1 MIELRHLRYV
11 IAAAERGSF
20 RRAARTLG
28 VQESAVSRRIRDLEL
43 RIGATLF
50 VRHHGGVDLT
60 FAGECFLAQARRAL
74 NEIDCAASE
83 AATLGR
89 GEAGAIRIGIL
100 HSLACGFLSDLLRAY
115 VSAHPVVRPELV
127 EGSPATHI
135 SAVQKRDLDVAFLAG
150 TPSAEGCELAH
161 LWDEPVFVA
170 MPSED
175 ALARKR
181 KIRWDE
187 LRDRR
192 FIVSETELGPEIRAY
207 LVKNLAEPGYRPAIE
222 RHAVSRDN
230 LMSLVA
236 LGQGL
241 TLTSEALIAARFPG
255 VAYRRLCSE
264 ILPFCAIWLPEND
277 NPALRRFLSL
287 ACSMTRTKPAAT
299 SISPR
304 SDGEQQ
310 SGLRGTDVPGGVAN
324 RGLQIGLRDAA
335 PARFAFANPRSVAM
349 NR

>member
-1 MIELRHLRYV
+1 MIDVRHLRYV
-11 IAAAERGSF
+11 VAAAESGSF

-28 VQESAVSRRIRDLEL
+28 IRESAISRRVRDLEE

-50 VRHHGGVDLT
+50 VRYHGGVVLT
-60 FAGECFLAQARRAL
+60 FAGERFLVGARRAL
-74 NEIDCAASE
+74 NEIDHAAID

-89 GEAGAIRIGIL
+89 GDAGAIRIGIF
-100 HSLACGFLSDLLRAY
+100 HSLACGFLPDLLRAY
-115 VSAHPVVRPELV
+115 ISAHPVVRPELV

-150 TPSAEGCELAH
+150 TPSAEGCEFAH

-170 MPSED
+170 MASED

-181 KIRWDE
+181 KITWDE

-207 LVKNLAEPGYRPAIE
+207 VVKNLAEPGYRPAIE

-241 TLTSEALIAARFPG
+241 TLTSEALIAVRFPG

-299 SISPR
+299 FISPR
-304 SDGEQQ
+304 SDREQQ
-310 SGLRGTDVPGGVAN
+310 CGRRGTDVPGGVAD
-324 RGLQIGLRDAA
+324 RGLQIGLRDDA